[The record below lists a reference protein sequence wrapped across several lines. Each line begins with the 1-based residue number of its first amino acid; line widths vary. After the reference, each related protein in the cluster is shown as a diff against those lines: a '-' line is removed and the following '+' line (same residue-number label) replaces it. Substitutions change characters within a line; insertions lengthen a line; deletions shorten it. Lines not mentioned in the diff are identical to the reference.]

1 MSDLRELYQEVILDH
16 SRNPRNYGRL
26 NNPTHE
32 ARGHNPLCGDD
43 ITIYLKMDGDTVES
57 ISFEGSGCAIST
69 SSASLM
75 SEMLKGKQIE
85 EIRSIFDSFHE
96 MVTGDPTQKAEIPPD
111 MGKLAVMAGV
121 REFPIRV
128 KCATLGWRALLAA
141 LQEIGDTI
149 STE

>member
-26 NNPTHE
+26 SNPTHE

-43 ITIYLKMDGDTVES
+43 ITIYLKMDGDIVEN

-75 SEMLKGKQIE
+75 SEMLKGMHIDQVKSVFA
-85 EIRSIFDSFHE
+85 RFHK
-96 MVTGDPTQKAEIPPD
+96 MVTGDPSQEAEIPAD
-111 MGKLAVMAGV
+111 LGKLAVMAGV
-121 REFPIRV
+121 REFPVRV
-128 KCATLGWRALLAA
+128 KCATLGWHAVLAA
-141 LQEIGDTI
+141 LEESIDTI

>member
-26 NNPTHE
+26 SNPTHE

-75 SEMLKGKQIE
+75 SEMLLGKKVE

-96 MVTGDPTQKAEIPPD
+96 MVTGDPSQEAEIPPD
-111 MGKLAVMAGV
+111 IGKLAVMAGV

>member
-85 EIRSIFDSFHE
+85 EIRSIFESFHE
-96 MVTGDPTQKAEIPPD
+96 MVTGDPTKKAEIPPD

-141 LQEIGDTI
+141 LQESVDTI